1 MEWLTKRFQTKIIQN
16 GSNTNVY
23 PNTQKNNSSK
33 IFVKKDGDI
42 FSIYF
47 GKDEELYNFNCNE
60 KSYNSQNNNKNYS
73 NNLERKVYKRVLF
86 NNFIEN
92 FKKYYLQKID
102 KELKNNIIKELTLK
116 QDNSRKKHQE
126 KNLKINSKL
135 LSLHK
140 NKKHQIEFNRFKEE
154 QIKIQKNI
162 NNLKNNKN
170 ISNEL
175 KSIIKE
181 KYKNVNVNLNVL
193 SEEIARFFIEN
204 NIVIPMYYY
213 KTGNKTTYF
222 VNPNILIIRD
232 GSNQDVNVRQ
242 DNFYL
247 FCKNGERITLNRIN
261 NEDDDNIRQLSSFF
275 YENLSETLKEY
286 LCSSLTKKIK
296 SFFNLERKPTLLK
309 YFDNKL
315 LDYFINKIK
324 NKHTNQPQ
332 NKGPRQP
339 NNNFSSFEF
348 KNKGAMNRL
357 KELQNTTKKLRE
369 KSEEEIKEIKKKYH
383 YV

>member
-1 MEWLTKRFQTKIIQN
+1 MIQN

-23 PNTQKNNSSK
+23 PNSQKNNSSK

-47 GKDEELYNFNCNE
+47 GRDEELYNFECIE

-73 NNLERKVYKRVLF
+73 NNLEGKVYKRVLF
-86 NNFIEN
+86 KNFIEN

-102 KELKNNIIKELTLK
+102 KEIKNNIIKELTLK
-116 QDNSRKKHQE
+116 QDNSRKKHQN
-126 KNLKINSKL
+126 KNFKINKKL
-135 LSLHK
+135 ISFHR
-140 NKKHQIEFNRFKEE
+140 NKYHQNELNRFKEE

-162 NNLKNNKN
+162 TNLKNNKN

-181 KYKNVNVNLNVL
+181 KYKNVNVNLNIL
-193 SEEIARFFIEN
+193 SEEISRFFIEN

-213 KTGNKTTYF
+213 KKIGNKTTYF

-232 GSNQDVNVRQ
+232 GSNQDINVRQ

-247 FCKNGERITLNRIN
+247 FCKNGERITLNTIN
-261 NEDDDNIRQLSSFF
+261 KENDDNIRQLNSFF
-275 YENLSETLKEY
+275 YENLSETLKEN
-286 LCSSLTKKIK
+286 LCLSLTKKIK
-296 SFFNLERKPTLLK
+296 SFFNLERKPYLLK
-309 YFDNKL
+309 FFDNDL
-315 LDYFINKIK
+315 LDFFINKIR
-324 NKHTNQPQ
+324 NKHTNQIQ

-339 NNNFSSFEF
+339 NNFPSFEF
-348 KNKGAMNRL
+348 KNKGAMKKLGEL
-357 KELQNTTKKLRE
+357 KEKTKKLRE
-369 KSEEEIKEIKKKYH
+369 ESQARINEVKNQYPRI
-383 YV
+383 